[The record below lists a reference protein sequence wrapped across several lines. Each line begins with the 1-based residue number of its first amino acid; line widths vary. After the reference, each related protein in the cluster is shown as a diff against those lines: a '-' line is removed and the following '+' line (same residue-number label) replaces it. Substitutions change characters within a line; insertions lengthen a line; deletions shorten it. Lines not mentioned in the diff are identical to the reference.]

1 MLFETRDPAAA
12 MKMLMCALIVMG
24 CLACAGQPVTG
35 IVVTEARMVQECQY
49 LETIAE
55 NSDPGKLFVWWQN
68 YDGQR
73 KVLARASR
81 LGATHLVWLYDYAPG
96 SAALVY
102 HCN

>member
-1 MLFETRDPAAA
+1 MKVTLCVLIA
-12 MKMLMCALIVMG
+12 MTCF
-24 CLACAGQPVTG
+24 ACAGQPVTG
-35 IVVTEARMVQECQY
+35 VVVTEASMVRDCRY

-73 KVLARASR
+73 KVMARASR

-102 HCN
+102 DCD